1 MQSKS
6 QPRDTV
12 MQCSVHVLLNEKFV
26 VERDKNY
33 WEVLDDRQEE
43 SKGKKGGGG
52 VGWEEKYFAHSQ
64 VHFQSFPHSQ
74 FLRENSDS
82 DWMGT
87 SLAHSLPFH
96 LKDSN
101 QLLQFGE
108 VLFTLIMSWK
118 QLSSLLMGHQHC
130 KLCNN

>member
-43 SKGKKGGGG
+43 SKGKKGGGEWG
-52 VGWEEKYFAHSQ
+52 GKKNTLLTHKCTSRAFPIP
-64 VHFQSFPHSQ
+64 SF
-74 FLRENSDS
+74 
-82 DWMGT
+82 
-87 SLAHSLPFH
+87 
-96 LKDSN
+96 
-101 QLLQFGE
+101 
-108 VLFTLIMSWK
+108 
-118 QLSSLLMGHQHC
+118 
-130 KLCNN
+130 